1 MSNISKMGQLPTP
14 VVDQALSSLPTGM
27 ENAWKCSIQK
37 KHLETTNQKHCQM
50 LGLVSEENGGFFP
63 RMRSPSG
70 NQVRKSKSLFWGGKW
85 SAKGLSSIAR
95 LGNFCRK
102 KKRERK
108 TSSLQAWC
116 LPAQKLWKG
125 CVVPNV
131 YVAKHVG
138 TYMYIIV
145 HMHIPFKM
153 LFRGGGRFDLSRKV
167 LGERE
172 RPAWFYN
179 MFSLA
184 KNQWEFQGP
193 KMEVR

>member
-1 MSNISKMGQLPTP
+1 M
-14 VVDQALSSLPTGM
+14 
-27 ENAWKCSIQK
+27 
-37 KHLETTNQKHCQM
+37 
-50 LGLVSEENGGFFP
+50 
-63 RMRSPSG
+63 
-70 NQVRKSKSLFWGGKW
+70 
-85 SAKGLSSIAR
+85 
-95 LGNFCRK
+95 
-102 KKRERK
+102 
-108 TSSLQAWC
+108 
-116 LPAQKLWKG
+116 
-125 CVVPNV
+125 
-131 YVAKHVG
+131 
-138 TYMYIIV
+138 YMIV